1 MLGILLIL
9 LLSWALLHFIAE
21 KNLMVLGPTPVPLR
35 LLQFVLGFVL
45 LFVLSLIAVMT
56 DTLVYSIQWQQVIIN
71 PNALFQSF
79 WYYLKS
85 ALTEDLVFRGAVLY
99 LLIRKLGAIKAIVI
113 SSIIFG
119 AYHWFSYGMFNGEV
133 KIIALIYVLLLTG
146 LIGASWAYTYHKT
159 QSIIMPLGMH
169 TGSNFAMSLFFQNNP
184 YGEMIFSQVSRVE
197 INEWINLFYLLTKA
211 VLLPLLVVVIVNH
224 STKFEDK
231 T

>member
-85 ALTEDLVFRGAVLY
+85 ALTEDLVFRGAILY

-113 SSIIFG
+113 SSIILGF
-119 AYHWFSYGMFNGEV
+119 
-133 KIIALIYVLLLTG
+133 IIGFPMGCSMEKSKSLL
-146 LIGASWAYTYHKT
+146 
-159 QSIIMPLGMH
+159 
-169 TGSNFAMSLFFQNNP
+169 
-184 YGEMIFSQVSRVE
+184 
-197 INEWINLFYLLTKA
+197 
-211 VLLPLLVVVIVNH
+211 
-224 STKFEDK
+224 
-231 T
+231 

>member
-45 LFVLSLIAVMT
+45 LFVLSLITVMT

-85 ALTEDLVFRGAVLY
+85 ALTEDLVFRGAILY

-119 AYHWFSYGMFNGEV
+119 VYHWFS
-133 KIIALIYVLLLTG
+133 
-146 LIGASWAYTYHKT
+146 
-159 QSIIMPLGMH
+159 
-169 TGSNFAMSLFFQNNP
+169 
-184 YGEMIFSQVSRVE
+184 
-197 INEWINLFYLLTKA
+197 
-211 VLLPLLVVVIVNH
+211 
-224 STKFEDK
+224 
-231 T
+231 

>member
-45 LFVLSLIAVMT
+45 LFVLSLITVMT

-85 ALTEDLVFRGAVLY
+85 
-99 LLIRKLGAIKAIVI
+99 
-113 SSIIFG
+113 
-119 AYHWFSYGMFNGEV
+119 
-133 KIIALIYVLLLTG
+133 
-146 LIGASWAYTYHKT
+146 
-159 QSIIMPLGMH
+159 
-169 TGSNFAMSLFFQNNP
+169 
-184 YGEMIFSQVSRVE
+184 
-197 INEWINLFYLLTKA
+197 
-211 VLLPLLVVVIVNH
+211 
-224 STKFEDK
+224 
-231 T
+231 